1 MAARDEGRALAAIQK
16 LKDEQIGD
24 WSVHWLNL
32 NLSDPRLAKK
42 AGDEFIQLEK
52 RLDIL
57 GESFSTVTRT
67 RNFSK
72 ILAVNNAAR

>member
-24 WSVHWLNL
+24 GSVHWLNL